1 MLGAIVILGIFLI
14 FSLIIANMMDEP
26 VLIVIGLAAGLLLV
40 FVLWWHYPSILI
52 PFPGG

>member
-1 MLGAIVILGIFLI
+1 MLGAIVILVIFLI

-26 VLIVIGLAAGLLLV
+26 ILIVIGLAVGLLMI
-40 FVLWWHYPSILI
+40 FAFWYRYPSILI